1 MKKNF
6 IWAVVYGSTFFL
18 SFAVAIAAC
27 ILIPQDFGGVGDVK
41 WDPSMGTIE
50 TGLPYA
56 DGELNKFDLYL
67 PADRSKNSYKL
78 VLYIHAGGFTGGD
91 KADDHK
97 WGKWFASKG
106 YVGATINYSLRTKEN
121 SANVPQMSREI
132 KHGVR
137 AIAKVAAD
145 RGYNVDAMAV
155 AGGSAGGTLAMIFA
169 YRDAAESPI
178 PVKAVISMVGPGS
191 FEPAAWFGF
200 DDEDYQ
206 ADDIAQAGA
215 AFVSMISGDT
225 VTPAMMRSGEYKKV
239 LRPVTPSELV
249 TRGAPATLVAYGLLD
264 KVAPF
269 AASKRLL
276 EALGR
281 NDVPHDAIIFPKSGH
296 ALQRDADK
304 ARELGSKLNEYLDRY
319 LPTD

>member
-1 MKKNF
+1 LL
-6 IWAVVYGSTFFL
+6 WTAVYASTL
-18 SFAVAIAAC
+18 CVSFAVSVAVC
-27 ILIPQDFGGVGDVK
+27 ILKPQDFGGIGDVK

-50 TGLPYA
+50 TDIPYA

-67 PADRSKNSYKL
+67 PADLSKNSYKL

-121 SANVPQMSREI
+121 TANVTQMSREI
-132 KHGVR
+132 QQGVR
-137 AIAKVAAD
+137 AIEKAVAA

-206 ADDIAQAGA
+206 ADDAAQAGA
-215 AFVSMISGDT
+215 AFVSVISGET
-225 VTPAMMRSGEYKKV
+225 VTPEMMRSGEYRKV

-249 TRGAPATLVAYGLLD
+249 TRSAPATLLAYGLLD

-269 AASKRLL
+269 AASESLL
-276 EALGR
+276 EAFGAQQC
-281 NDVPHDAIIFPKSGH
+281 PA
-296 ALQRDADK
+296 
-304 ARELGSKLNEYLDRY
+304 
-319 LPTD
+319 